1 MEQHN
6 ETVIVLSFLLINPKV
21 HPHSEAFLFLLQGRV
36 NNYTLIVKT
45 RTDVLDIPARE
56 NTHLFGRQDRNAPD
70 FFTSFDDET
79 TALALSISQASCLTL
94 FLHSRNDI
102 PI

>member
-6 ETVIVLSFLLINPKV
+6 ETVIVLSFFLINAKV
-21 HPHSEAFLFLLQGRV
+21 PPHSEAFLLLQGRV
-36 NNYTLIVKT
+36 NNYTLIVKS
-45 RTDVLDIPARE
+45 RTDVLETSRPVKTPIYLVDKIAMPL
-56 NTHLFGRQDRNAPD
+56 T
-70 FFTSFDDET
+70 FFTSFNDGT
-79 TALALSISQASCLTL
+79 TALALSVSQASCLTL